1 MLDIEYYLFVV
12 FVGKRVPLLFSK
24 RLKHIHRKVLS
35 SQMCMCDTAVSC
47 STSQCVV
54 ACYIMLQC
62 VVVCCSVLQCVVAV
76 CCCSVLLQC
85 VVACYIMLQCVVVCC
100 SALQCVVAVSKHI
113 LKHKCS
119 QCYSLTNDYN
129 TSTAKSIIYMLD
141 IRYYR
146 ISNMYVKLGSLI
158 CCKWIAQEYRPTHNH

>member
-47 STSQCVV
+47 STS
-54 ACYIMLQC
+54 
-62 VVVCCSVLQCVVAV
+62 
-76 CCCSVLLQC
+76 QC

-158 CCKWIAQEYRPTHNH
+158 CCKCIAQEYRPTHNH